1 MKDDSRNLCDIN
13 SEAGVIATL
22 IHHPDFCFYSEHLL
36 PNHFTN
42 VDNQYIYRAIVML
55 AQKGITTIDTYNL
68 YEILN
73 SSDATKR
80 YAEQLSI
87 DKLNELIDNSTILER
102 SSVEEYKMLVDNVL
116 DYAFRRD
123 AVARLDECRSLCFN
137 ENAEDIEHKIYE
149 LIDDVMI
156 EYSANNDIPEFKD
169 VVDEYWNEIES
180 RQGTGYAG
188 IPFKFKTLN
197 EYCTMEKGELV
208 IFGAEY
214 KQGKSILLLNCA
226 VDLLKQDKAVLYLD
240 SELNSRLFTARL
252 LAHLTG
258 IEYKRLVSGVYT
270 PDERDRIVEA
280 KDWMKTRRFVHIYIP
295 TYDTQSIYTTIK
307 KIYHTMG
314 IDVLVVDYFKGKG
327 DAETAWDS
335 YQDLGRFTDLIKNEV
350 AGNLG
355 IAAIGAAQ
363 ATSTGKLADSA
374 KIARN
379 ASTIVMLS
387 DKTDTEKEV
396 DGEECGNKKLIVT
409 VNRNGPQMSAGQYID
424 MFFDGNHILY
434 EEAKQHTPIDPY

>member
-1 MKDDSRNLCDIN
+1 MRDDERNISDPN

-42 VDNQYIYRAIVML
+42 TDNQYIYQAIVSL
-55 AQKGITTIDTYNL
+55 AQKGITTIDTYNIF
-68 YEILN
+68 EILN
-73 SSDATKR
+73 SSESTRR

-87 DKLNELIDNSTILER
+87 DKLNELMDTSSILER
-102 SSVEEYKMLVDNVL
+102 TSVEEYKMLVENVMNV
-116 DYAFRRD
+116 AFRRD
-123 AVARLDECRSLCFN
+123 ALKRLNECRALCLRDDID
-137 ENAEDIEHKIYE
+137 DIEHKIYE

-156 EYSANNDIPEFKD
+156 EYSANNDVPEFKD
-169 VVDEYWNEIES
+169 VVDGYWEEIES

-188 IPFKFKTLN
+188 IPFKYSRLN
-197 EYCTMEKGELV
+197 DYCTMEKGELI

-226 VDLLKQDKAVLYLD
+226 VDLLKQDKKVLYLD

-270 PDERDRIVEA
+270 DDERARIIEA
-280 KDWMKTRRFVHIYIP
+280 KEWMKTRDFVHIYIP
-295 TYDTQSIYTTIK
+295 TYDIQSIYTTVK
-307 KIYHTMG
+307 KIYHTVG
-314 IDVLVVDYFKGKG
+314 IDVLVIDYFKGKG

-335 YQDLGRFTDLIKNEV
+335 YQDLGRFTDCVKNEIC
-350 AGNLG
+350 GSLG

-387 DKTDTEKEV
+387 DKTENEIEA

-409 VNRNGPQMSAGQYID
+409 VNRNGPQMSAGEYIS
-424 MFFDGNHILY
+424 MRFDGNHILY
-434 EEAKQHTPIDPY
+434 EQAKQATLQDPY